1 MVMSQVE
8 NNGITRFQ
16 VGARLSES
24 AVFNGVVY
32 LAGMV
37 PEAGDTDIEG
47 QTRDVL
53 NQIEQRLR
61 EAGSDKSRLLRVQIY
76 LSNIDDIQA
85 MNTVWDAWVTPGNTP
100 PRATVEA
107 RLANPN
113 YKIEVVATAAVNP

>member
-1 MVMSQVE
+1 MSQVE
-8 NNGITRFQ
+8 NNGITRFH

-61 EAGSDKSRLLRVQIY
+61 EAGSDKSRLLRVQIS

>member
-1 MVMSQVE
+1 MSQVE
-8 NNGITRFQ
+8 NNGITRFH
-16 VGARLSES
+16 VGSRLSES

-85 MNTVWDAWVTPGNTP
+85 MNTVWDTWVTPGNAP

>member
-1 MVMSQVE
+1 MSQVE
-8 NNGITRFQ
+8 NNGITRFH

-85 MNTVWDAWVTPGNTP
+85 MNTVWDTWVTPGNAP

>member
-1 MVMSQVE
+1 MSRVE
-8 NNGITRFQ
+8 NNGIARFH

>member
-1 MVMSQVE
+1 MSQVE
-8 NNGITRFQ
+8 NDGITRFH

>member
-1 MVMSQVE
+1 MSQVE
-8 NNGITRFQ
+8 NNGITRFH

>member
-1 MVMSQVE
+1 MSRVE
-8 NNGITRFQ
+8 NNGITRFH

-76 LSNIDDIQA
+76 LSNIDDIQV